1 MVHYSTET
9 FFGTLPSGWRKHIG
23 DEFSKTYMQ
32 KLVSFLNAET
42 SQGKTIFPEAKK
54 TLRAFQ
60 FTDFDDVRVVI
71 LGQDPYHGVGQANG
85 LAFAVNEGV
94 KVPPSLRNILKEVS
108 ADLQSG
114 TELKSHLEG
123 WAQQGVLLLN
133 TVLTVRAH
141 EAFSHR
147 KQGWERFT
155 DSVISALRE
164 HPEPIVFL
172 LWGAPA
178 QQKAALLNGSKH
190 AVFQAPHPS
199 PLSAHRGF
207 LGCGHFEQ
215 ANAYLSSCNRGTI
228 DWSRTHV

>member
-1 MVHYSTET
+1 MTHYSAEK
-9 FFGTLPSGWRKHIG
+9 LLESMPNGWRRRIG
-23 DEFSKTYMQ
+23 TEFSQPYM
-32 KLVSFLNAET
+32 KELLSFLNAEANL
-42 SQGKTIFPEAKK
+42 GKDVFPAADNI
-54 TLRAFQ
+54 LRAFQ
-60 FTDFDDVRVVI
+60 FTDFEDVRAVV

-85 LAFAVNEGV
+85 LAFAVHEGM
-94 KVPPSLRNILKEVS
+94 KIPPSLRNIFKEVS
-108 ADLQSG
+108 SGLQNATALTSD
-114 TELKSHLEG
+114 LEG

-147 KQGWERFT
+147 KQGWEQFT
-155 DSVISALRE
+155 DSVIAALRD

-178 QQKAALLNGSKH
+178 QQKASLLQGSH
-190 AVFQAPHPS
+190 HVILQAPHPS

-207 LGCGHFEQ
+207 LGCGHFDK
-215 ANAYLSSCNRGTI
+215 ANAFLSSRNRGRI